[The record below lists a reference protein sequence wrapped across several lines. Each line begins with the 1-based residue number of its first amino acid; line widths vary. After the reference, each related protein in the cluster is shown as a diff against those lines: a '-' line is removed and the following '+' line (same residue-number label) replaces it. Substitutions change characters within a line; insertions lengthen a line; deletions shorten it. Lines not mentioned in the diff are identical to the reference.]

1 MAWGNVRKSEAV
13 PFENIVAAQENQK
26 EEEGTTV
33 IALANEEDL
42 PQELLQHL
50 LENEENPSER
60 KKVPA
65 KKKRDPISP
74 ESQQFQTPIEP
85 EITELTDADYAYAL
99 QLQEEQNV
107 KDNRAFRVKERKREK
122 QELEIY
128 RSRST
133 KVQIQEEGQ
142 TLVAHER
149 RQRTIERE
157 LPEEP
162 TKHNH
167 IITSMKASHLF
178 GQFEGMGDI
187 DDAGFLFDQQA
198 IGDLK
203 KKMYKMQRDERKKN

>member
-1 MAWGNVRKSEAV
+1 MAWGNVPKSEAI
-13 PFENIVAAQENQK
+13 PFENIVAAQEIQK
-26 EEEGTTV
+26 EEEEST
-33 IALANEEDL
+33 INLLSNEEEI
-42 PQELLQHL
+42 PQEVLFLIEHEQKK
-50 LENEENPSER
+50 SEIKETPTKK
-60 KKVPA
+60 KKVA
-65 KKKRDPISP
+65 KCPQ
-74 ESQQFQTPIEP
+74 SQEFQIPIEP

-107 KDNRAFRVKERKREK
+107 KDNRKFRDKQRQREK
-122 QELEIY
+122 QELEMF

-133 KVQIQEEGQ
+133 KVHIQEDGQ
-142 TLVAHER
+142 TFAPEI

-187 DDAGFLFDQQA
+187 DEAGFLFNQQA

-203 KKMYKMQRDERKKN
+203 KKMYKMQREERKKN